1 MLPLVPVTVSAY
13 VDADE
18 DEHDTV
24 DVPFVV
30 KLVDERDPQFNPEV
44 ALSVNPTVP
53 VNP

>member
-1 MLPLVPVTVSAY
+1 MLPLVPVTVSVY
-13 VDADE
+13 VEADD

-30 KLVDERDPQFNPEV
+30 RLVEERDPQFSPEV
-44 ALSVNPTVP
+44 ALSVNATVP